1 LAVKDVTIKDIAK
14 AADVSFA
21 TVSRA
26 LNHNPGVSEATREHI
41 IQLAEEMGYRKNT
54 IAASLASNKT
64 KSLGLIVPELA
75 NPYFSSL
82 MVAIKKKLS
91 KLGYT
96 LLICNSGWDPVL
108 EEKLLRSLLERRV
121 DGIFLYPC
129 ESENNGLYEHLR
141 LPLLLFSDRET
152 NKEKRAYVNVD
163 HYRSGVM
170 ATRHLLDQGYKKP
183 AFLGG
188 NMTSTS
194 TLMRLNGFQDVL
206 KERGVAIPPDYASE
220 GKYLID
226 SGHQRTHEILSKEDR
241 PDAFFCA
248 NDLIALGCMAAVTEM
263 GFTLGQDIGVIGV
276 DNVAYS
282 AFPQIDLSSI
292 HIPIDEMGVLGVELL
307 MEIINKK
314 EDEAEEER
322 ETTGFALLEPELI
335 IRATTCRSRKK

>member
-1 LAVKDVTIKDIAK
+1 MAVKDVTIKDIAK

-121 DGIFLYPC
+121 DGIFL
-129 ESENNGLYEHLR
+129 
-141 LPLLLFSDRET
+141 
-152 NKEKRAYVNVD
+152 
-163 HYRSGVM
+163 
-170 ATRHLLDQGYKKP
+170 
-183 AFLGG
+183 
-188 NMTSTS
+188 
-194 TLMRLNGFQDVL
+194 
-206 KERGVAIPPDYASE
+206 
-220 GKYLID
+220 
-226 SGHQRTHEILSKEDR
+226 
-241 PDAFFCA
+241 
-248 NDLIALGCMAAVTEM
+248 
-263 GFTLGQDIGVIGV
+263 
-276 DNVAYS
+276 
-282 AFPQIDLSSI
+282 
-292 HIPIDEMGVLGVELL
+292 
-307 MEIINKK
+307 
-314 EDEAEEER
+314 
-322 ETTGFALLEPELI
+322 
-335 IRATTCRSRKK
+335 